1 MPAQRITAPLNAVEP
16 HQVTITA
23 ATTAN
28 ETAGSV
34 VMVVPDGTPNQ
45 VLRRALLLAADACR
59 RDPNVFRG

>member
-1 MPAQRITAPLNAVEP
+1 VEP